1 MKKKLFMC
9 AGIVASFLLV
19 SCTGNDAKKD
29 EKNLEL
35 EGVIDYA
42 YYFGEEGMLISNQKR
57 IMYSDWDNVEFEYI
71 CTDPSCSHTNEQ
83 CSSYGIGKASN
94 REDRLSF
101 SIEYDG
107 KLIIFEKCTTV
118 EVEKLDNDKS
128 MTTTM
133 YHTEIYEA
141 KLDGTNRKHKLTM
154 DGMTSSDQATAGVIV
169 MGGRV
174 YFGGPKHCVE
184 ITEYTT
190 DAQGNEIINQSIDY
204 DDALYCVDLADYSVK
219 EYAAESNK
227 TFVDYGSQIATYG
240 GDIYYC
246 LSSTEA
252 CTTKIYKIDAKTEK
266 CELICS
272 EDGYYFLLGALEE
285 TVYYTDIFKL
295 YYRKTSDKDKQYV
308 LEVPQIDMG
317 VMAAVVGDKLAVMTS
332 YMKEGDKYKIEYSFY
347 NSDGEVTEKHSYNE
361 YFTFMSAVD
370 DKVVFIKVYDEQQ
383 MWWND
388 INDMDNILEN
398 ATYIGSFV
406 GNEHDYLSK

>member
-1 MKKKLFMC
+1 M
-9 AGIVASFLLV
+9 
-19 SCTGNDAKKD
+19 
-29 EKNLEL
+29 
-35 EGVIDYA
+35 
-42 YYFGEEGMLISNQKR
+42 
-57 IMYSDWDNVEFEYI
+57 
-71 CTDPSCSHTNEQ
+71 
-83 CSSYGIGKASN
+83 
-94 REDRLSF
+94 
-101 SIEYDG
+101 
-107 KLIIFEKCTTV
+107 
-118 EVEKLDNDKS
+118 EVQS
-128 MTTTM
+128 
-133 YHTEIYEA
+133 
-141 KLDGTNRKHKLTM
+141 
-154 DGMTSSDQATAGVIV
+154 
-169 MGGRV
+169 
-174 YFGGPKHCVE
+174 
-184 ITEYTT
+184 TT